1 MQRIMR
7 SFTSCQSTDM
17 EWLFCFSLLLTYLP
31 ATESC
36 LSQPNKV
43 IWRKTGQSAV
53 LPCTVSSNCSS
64 RYRQYEW
71 FTFKDNFHFRIR
83 LDNHLKYTLD
93 GASLRIKSLHTNDS
107 GIYLC
112 AAVSHGDPAPDA
124 QHVGLG
130 TTLVVR
136 EKVKIMVRN
145 ILLWLSFV
153 LLAIYSLAIV
163 TLIIKKYG
171 CNMSI
176 CKRAPITDR
185 DNSTKKK
192 QFRDVLQEMYSKRNS
207 ERQKQTVSRNRPQV
221 KAASTDLNSTDD
233 IYQNV

>member
-1 MQRIMR
+1 
-7 SFTSCQSTDM
+7 M
-17 EWLFCFSLLLTYLP
+17 EQLFWFSLLLTYLP

-53 LPCTVSSNCSS
+53 LSCTVSSRCSS
-64 RYRQYEW
+64 TGWQYEW
-71 FTFKDNFHFRIR
+71 FSFKENSHFRIQP
-83 LDNHLKYTLD
+83 LNNPKYRLD
-93 GASLRIKSLHTNDS
+93 GASLHIKSLHTNDS

-112 AAVSHGDPAPDA
+112 AAVSHGVPARGA

-145 ILLWLSFV
+145 ILLWLFFV
-153 LLAIYSLAIV
+153 LLAIYSLAV
-163 TLIIKKYG
+163 MTLIVKKHG
-171 CNMSI
+171 CNISVCRRMR
-176 CKRAPITDR
+176 KTER
-185 DNSTKKK
+185 DSSTKKK
-192 QFRDVLQEMYSKRNS
+192 QFRDVLQEMYSRENLEK
-207 ERQKQTVSRNRPQV
+207 QKQTASRNRSQAE
-221 KAASTDLNSTDD
+221 AASTDLNISTDD